1 MTHGRLAERVAI
13 VTGAASGIGAAIA
26 ARYVAEGARV
36 LVVDINE
43 AGGREVAEKLDG
55 AEFMRADVS
64 SPEETRAMV
73 EAARTRFGGL
83 DVLVNNAFAT
93 SPGRVED
100 LSDEAWQRT
109 QRVNLDGVFYGT
121 RAALPLLLAQGR
133 GSIVNIASIS
143 GLGGD
148 EGLGAYNAAKAGVI
162 NLTRTVAL
170 EVASRG
176 VRANAICPG
185 VIDTPALKG
194 VWDLFPERREP
205 TARSVPL
212 GRFGMPHEIASVA
225 LFLASDDAAYV
236 TGAAIVVDGGLT
248 ARSSVPPLT
257 S

>member
-1 MTHGRLAERVAI
+1 MSHGRLAERVAI

-43 AGGREVAEKLDG
+43 ARGREVAEKLEG

-109 QRVNLDGVFYGT
+109 QRVTLDGVFYGT

-162 NLTRTVAL
+162 NL
-170 EVASRG
+170 SRG

-194 VWDLFPERREP
+194 VWDLFPQRREP

-225 LFLASDDAAYV
+225 LFLASDEAAYV

>member
-1 MTHGRLAERVAI
+1 MSHGKLAGRVAI

-26 ARYVAEGARV
+26 ARYVAEGAQV

-43 AGGREVAEKLDG
+43 ARGREVAEKLEG

-73 EAARTRFGGL
+73 EDARARFGGL

-109 QRVNLDGVFYGT
+109 QRVTLDGVFYGT

-194 VWDLFPERREP
+194 VWDLFPQRREP

-212 GRFGMPHEIASVA
+212 GRFGTPHEIAGVA